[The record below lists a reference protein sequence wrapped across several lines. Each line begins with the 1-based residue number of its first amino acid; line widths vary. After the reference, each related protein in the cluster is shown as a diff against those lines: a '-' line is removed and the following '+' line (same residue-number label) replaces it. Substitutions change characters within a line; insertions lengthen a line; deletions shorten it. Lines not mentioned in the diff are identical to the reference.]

1 VASLPHHVATVR
13 MFVSTVARSVGLD
26 VETIDDAKLAAS
38 EIATAIV
45 TAGDLPF
52 ITVRAI
58 PTADGVTLMV
68 GPWRGGLGADD
79 DFGPIDIA
87 QALFEGTTVEGEF
100 VVLPIEASGPDD

>member
-1 VASLPHHVATVR
+1 MVSLPHHVATVR
-13 MFVSTVARSVGLD
+13 MFVSAVARSVGLD

-58 PTADGVTLMV
+58 PTAHGLSLVM
-68 GPWRGGLGADD
+68 GPWRDGLGADD

-100 VVLPIEASGPDD
+100 VLLPIEATDPG